1 MEIEVLPLF
10 ESLDEQT
17 AVRFTGRLN
26 VLDRLSRQLIGV
38 VILKEGEILRC
49 DYRGVFGLKAFYNMA
64 IESAQLVL
72 QDFVVEPEIIT
83 NEVQEIHFS
92 YPELK
97 AGALDSIER
106 FKTYAGHRPPG
117 ELRLMVRPDFLSI
130 KKDPITDIE
139 FRVMCAITEW
149 SKVEDLYRHCPL
161 QDYEITEAL
170 VHLRKKEA
178 IKTVAVR
185 VAGQ

>member
-1 MEIEVLPLF
+1 MMMENLALF
-10 ESLDEQT
+10 DSLDEQT

-26 VLDRLSRQLIGV
+26 VLDRLSRQMIGV
-38 VILKEGEILRC
+38 VVIKDGEVLRC

-72 QDFVVEPEIIT
+72 QDFVVEPEIIS
-83 NEVQEIHFS
+83 EELREIH
-92 YPELK
+92 YPYPVLK
-97 AGALDSIER
+97 ARAREAIER
-106 FKTYAGHRPPG
+106 FTNYASHRPPG
-117 ELRLMVRPDFLSI
+117 HLRLMVRPDFLDQKQDAVS
-130 KKDPITDIE
+130 DAE
-139 FRVMCAITEW
+139 FRVLCAITEW
-149 SKVEDLYRHCPL
+149 SKVDDLYRNCPL

-185 VAGQ
+185 TAGQ